1 MASKL
6 FFDVINIEIGV
17 GVHDSWWIESM
28 KQAVSFISHHKYE
41 KKSKRYTATYPWA
54 LTCWLFL
61 VSFLFLLPKNYTT
74 LFKQHFCSIQTKNWI
89 GFKSTCRNENTAWKN
104 SLHNKC
110 KNSIRV
116 LNSNFKFLP
125 SSKKIYIFNAQNYI
139 QPVTFLLP
147 QWIENFFV

>member
-1 MASKL
+1 MKRKVKDTQQHIL
-6 FFDVINIEIGV
+6 EHWLVDYFWFHFFFFC
-17 GVHDSWWIESM
+17 
-28 KQAVSFISHHKYE
+28 Q
-41 KKSKRYTATYPWA
+41 
-54 LTCWLFL
+54 
-61 VSFLFLLPKNYTT
+61 KNYTT
-74 LFKQHFCSIQTKNWI
+74 LSKQHFCSIQTKNWI
-89 GFKSTCRNENTAWKN
+89 GFKSTWRNENTAWKN

-147 QWIENFFV
+147 QWIENFFVYTNASLLIIFTFSTQKCKQNNKSCANEEFLEILRNWE